1 MTSILRDIIKMKKR
15 LFNELS
21 NYGEEDD
28 YSPRKIRYE
37 LRHQMRER
45 EEMLKVIKTQEHRI
59 EELEICKE
67 ENLKKSFQAERKRKS
82 TLNAYFTLV
91 RDIRHEH
98 TKNRQWIE
106 NKLQDLDDGE
116 LEENISDLLQEM
128 RNKTMNV
135 IGLGHCALTGEA
147 LGDNTYINVCG
158 HIFDKN
164 AIMSP
169 NNKINLC
176 PRCSNKMVIPRN

>member
-1 MTSILRDIIKMKKR
+1 MKKR
-15 LFNELS
+15 LFHELS
-21 NYGEEDD
+21 DYGEDED
-28 YSPRKIRYE
+28 SPRKIRYE
-37 LRHQMRER
+37 QRIQMRQR
-45 EEMLKVIKTQEHRI
+45 EDMLKIIKQQEHHI
-59 EELEICKE
+59 EELEMCKD
-67 ENLKKSFQAERKRKS
+67 ENIKKSFHSERKRKS

-98 TKNRQWIE
+98 TKIRQWIE

-116 LEENISDLLQEM
+116 VEENVYDVLQEM

-135 IGLGHCALTGEA
+135 IGLGHCALTGEP

-164 AIMSP
+164 TIMSS

-176 PRCSNKMVIPRN
+176 PRCSNKMVIPRS